1 MMICCDTQINK
12 RKEKGKSTNQRV
24 TARCFINESI
34 PAQVTCLYSG
44 SILE

>member
-1 MMICCDTQINK
+1 MIRSDMQITK
-12 RKEKGKSTNQRV
+12 KGKNTNQRV

-34 PAQVTCLYSG
+34 PAQVTRLYSG